1 MKRNQA
7 GRRAL
12 GLQVIPPEPK
22 SLGPTVGYLKPV
34 SFDELVARLGPP
46 LVLPEPEEADG
57 RMQVLWRL
65 RWDDGTL
72 NEIYDYKVGPFW
84 LGPREGIHY
93 TKLADWNVSGSP
105 EGYRRL
111 ARVFGVPPRREPNP
125 AHRRPNI
132 AAEIIQAL
140 LPAIAIGVGLS
151 RRPIP
156 KPELPGAPEP
166 EVGTAATVQADI
178 NFDILDGKKPIRIA
192 DNPKAW
198 EAALDRLSVNT
209 FGKTLKIDGAE
220 VTFMESNNEL
230 EGEFEAVYQLWGDY
244 KSSTPVDAE
253 TLRNQVAR
261 AVAAAVVEPDGKLT
275 REQKPEHPLGTLAVH
290 GEAPLGKL
298 RVSFLSQVPWLEFE
312 RAANRRRALKRRL
325 MR

>member
-156 KPELPGAPEP
+156 KPELPG
-166 EVGTAATVQADI
+166 
-178 NFDILDGKKPIRIA
+178 
-192 DNPKAW
+192 
-198 EAALDRLSVNT
+198 
-209 FGKTLKIDGAE
+209 
-220 VTFMESNNEL
+220 
-230 EGEFEAVYQLWGDY
+230 
-244 KSSTPVDAE
+244 
-253 TLRNQVAR
+253 
-261 AVAAAVVEPDGKLT
+261 
-275 REQKPEHPLGTLAVH
+275 LAVH